1 MKSKPKK
8 SKSKSKSSSLKTSI
22 LFILILLVGLSL
34 LLYPSVSNYWNS
46 LHSSR
51 AISSYQEAV
60 SKIDQEKID
69 AMLAEAKA
77 YNKKLF
83 DEEQDAEG
91 QETEEPETI
100 NTGSDADTKGLQ
112 NLHEEESPLLNV
124 CTPSIVLPFSAD
136 TPAEEN
142 QTTPRPDTSL

>member
-1 MKSKPKK
+1 MEVIQNQPSGNSRKNS
-8 SKSKSKSSSLKTSI
+8 
-22 LFILILLVGLSL
+22 GLT
-34 LLYPSVSNYWNS
+34 
-46 LHSSR
+46 
-51 AISSYQEAV
+51 ETGT
-60 SKIDQEKID
+60 IDRIT
-69 AMLAEAKA
+69 
-77 YNKKLF
+77 YKKLF